1 MNKIKKYYIIIPII
15 TAILSLIVMVV
26 TSINSK
32 VVNKGYSYFTEDLNS
47 NKISTVIVDTSPKMT
62 VILNNGDKYS
72 TDNPHTDTLKEKLLL
87 NGIEVKDETT
97 PLFQKLS
104 LLEF

>member
-1 MNKIKKYYIIIPII
+1 
-15 TAILSLIVMVV
+15 MVV

-62 VILNNGDKYS
+62 VILNSGDKYS
-72 TDNPHTDTLKEKLLL
+72 TDNPHTDTLKE
-87 NGIEVKDETT
+87 NYY
-97 PLFQKLS
+97 
-104 LLEF
+104 